1 MLDHKGEDAGDYR
14 RLGLL
19 VLIMTVVAF
28 AIGGTAIVILY
39 DAAFRAQRERLI
51 ETVRSQARLVE
62 AVARF
67 DQTHTLYPDG
77 PRSATL
83 AQIEAAQEALQGRT
97 QGGDL
102 LLVIGQKVGRHVH
115 AHRHA
120 GNGDAETVSAETP
133 GALPMRLALSGQSG
147 TLITPNLR
155 GVQVLV
161 AFEPVAVLDLGIV
174 AELPVADIR
183 RPFLAAA
190 AVVGIVAL
198 ALVGAGTA
206 LFFAVG
212 EPVIRR
218 LRENEALYRRL
229 FEHSP
234 SPKFILDPRTKL
246 FLGVNDALVTLVGY
260 TRDEIARLPLSAY
273 EAKESPEETARHV
286 AGVMEQKT
294 AVFETLWRNKKG
306 KTLTVSVN
314 ACVLEMAGAQVIH
327 CVLTDLTAR
336 VASEKRARDLQDQ
349 LQRATRANELGQMAS
364 SLTHEIKQP
373 LTAAMN
379 YINACRRFLQSKD
392 AASQDRAAAA
402 SAKAAEQIGRADHF
416 IRGLREYMQHKDPI
430 RSTEEVN
437 PVVAEAVELASTAV
451 DGVQVRLE
459 FADRLPQVAIDRMQI
474 QQVLLNLLRNACEAV
489 AGSPVRVV
497 SIETRPGD
505 EPMTIEI
512 VVSDTGPG
520 LPAEVVDRPF
530 EPFVT
535 TKPGGLGIG
544 LAISLAIVRSHGGS
558 LSAETAAGGGA
569 QFRITLPASP
579 PIPPEPVSDGASR

>member
-1 MLDHKGEDAGDYR
+1 
-14 RLGLL
+14 
-19 VLIMTVVAF
+19 
-28 AIGGTAIVILY
+28 
-39 DAAFRAQRERLI
+39 
-51 ETVRSQARLVE
+51 
-62 AVARF
+62 
-67 DQTHTLYPDG
+67 
-77 PRSATL
+77 
-83 AQIEAAQEALQGRT
+83 
-97 QGGDL
+97 
-102 LLVIGQKVGRHVH
+102 
-115 AHRHA
+115 
-120 GNGDAETVSAETP
+120 
-133 GALPMRLALSGQSG
+133 
-147 TLITPNLR
+147 
-155 GVQVLV
+155 
-161 AFEPVAVLDLGIV
+161 
-174 AELPVADIR
+174 
-183 RPFLAAA
+183 
-190 AVVGIVAL
+190 
-198 ALVGAGTA
+198 
-206 LFFAVG
+206 
-212 EPVIRR
+212 
-218 LRENEALYRRL
+218 
-229 FEHSP
+229 
-234 SPKFILDPRTKL
+234 
-246 FLGVNDALVTLVGY
+246 
-260 TRDEIARLPLSAY
+260 
-273 EAKESPEETARHV
+273 
-286 AGVMEQKT
+286 
-294 AVFETLWRNKKG
+294 
-306 KTLTVSVN
+306 
-314 ACVLEMAGAQVIH
+314 
-327 CVLTDLTAR
+327 
-336 VASEKRARDLQDQ
+336 
-349 LQRATRANELGQMAS
+349 MAS

-544 LAISLAIVRSHGGS
+544 LAISLAIVRSHSGS